1 MNHKHSFLT
10 RGLAMLLALVLV
22 LSNANIGLT
31 MRLQAAE
38 NDNLFELIAGS
49 TNVGNKELNA
59 VLNYA
64 DALYNVSDEKVSYE
78 DAPLAADA
86 TLITGVLTVN
96 PVNGWV
102 PYTVN
107 GEKVNLVDN
116 KVEMNVSG
124 ESARVV
130 YKLDLNLDELIAQKL
145 DLVAALATEAGI
157 PMYIMN
163 GHDPDILY
171 RLLDGEI
178 VGTYFAVRS

>member
-10 RGLAMLLALVLV
+10 RCLAMLLALVLV

-38 NDNLFELIAGS
+38 TGNLFELISGS
-49 TNVGNKELNA
+49 TNVGNKDLNA

-64 DALYNVSDEKVSYE
+64 DALYNVNNEKVSYE
-78 DAPLAADA
+78 EAPQAADA
-86 TLITGVLTVN
+86 SLIQGVLTVN

-107 GEKVNLVDN
+107 GEKVALVDN
-116 KVEMNVSG
+116 KVVMNVEG

-130 YKLDLNLDELIAQKL
+130 YKLDLNLDEIIAKYL
-145 DLVAALATEAGI
+145 DLVADLAVEAQ
-157 PMYIMN
+157 
-163 GHDPDILY
+163 
-171 RLLDGEI
+171 E
-178 VGTYFAVRS
+178 